1 MGTASSGAD
10 LSGRWTLTLDPD
22 FSGNPDTQDCTLE
35 QSERKLTSEC
45 DGGPP
50 ISGDVQDER
59 VTLQFKTVAPDGRS
73 ATATMTGV
81 VNQAGT
87 TIKGTWHLD
96 PDNKTGNFEYAKR

>member
-1 MGTASSGAD
+1 VAARDCD
-10 LSGRWTLTLDPD
+10 LLYPENVNREEIAQSCLDQA
-22 FSGNPDTQDCTLE
+22 GWAA
-35 QSERKLTSEC
+35 KLGSPT
-45 DGGPP
+45 
-50 ISGDVQDER
+50 
-59 VTLQFKTVAPDGRS
+59 PDGRS